1 MTDPAPPTPSLPR
14 IVQAG
19 DPVLRRA
26 AEPVAPERF
35 GSAELRDLVDTMVA
49 VMHAA
54 PGVGLAAPQIG
65 VPLQVIVL
73 EDEEG
78 RMARLTKQQR
88 FERGRVPFGVRTFV
102 NPTLRILGD
111 ASATFFEGC
120 LSVSGY
126 AALVPRA
133 LNVEVSGFDVEG
145 SPVTWQVSG
154 WPARILQHEVDH
166 VLGHLYIDRMLSRTF
181 CANDELAR
189 HWSEATVDEI
199 RAALGA

>member
-1 MTDPAPPTPSLPR
+1 MSEALPR

-19 DPVLRRA
+19 DPVLRRLA
-26 AEPVAPERF
+26 QAVPEEDF
-35 GSAELRDLVDTMVA
+35 GKPELRALVDTMIE

-65 VPLQVIVL
+65 VPLRVIVL

-88 FERGRVPFGVRTFV
+88 VERGRVPFGVKTIV
-102 NPTLRILGD
+102 NPTLRVVGD
-111 ASATFFEGC
+111 EQATFFEGC
-120 LSVSGY
+120 LSVAGW

-133 LNVEVSGFDVEG
+133 QTVEVTGFDVEG
-145 SPVTWQVSG
+145 APVHWEVSG

-166 VLGHLYIDRMLSRTF
+166 ILGTLYIDRMISRTF
-181 CANDELAR
+181 CASDEMQR
-189 HWSEATVDEI
+189 HWADSTPAEI